1 MLRFTAVPPRV
12 PALMGR
18 VRLALKS
25 DLAADQ
31 TVAEALADQPSA
43 SALRSRSAKS
53 ANRSPASTPIREAM
67 EPYKDLKRQSKV
79 NGCLELVDVRE
90 IMAIYRKFRE
100 GSEEPIPASDVVH
113 AILSTLRLRMVVLRP
128 LISTKRHH
136 ALNEQNPELKGYL
149 EEIVEDILAGKAYLS
164 TFALT
169 YLLTAFGTLNCHAEA
184 TKVWRQLSEQDQLPA
199 GLSSRVKDPKVV
211 GSFIRFA
218 DPQSV
223 SLDEIESTYEDT
235 VRSRGHHVLL
245 DDALAT
251 SYLRY
256 GEGVKAAELYA
267 HMCRNYPVKK
277 WEDTF
282 SRLHNRILTDSQD
295 AELSAAFFE
304 SAVSNESRIKLHPSS
319 VSKYIEQVSV
329 STSDPMQIV
338 DIYRQSVERFS
349 TKVNH
354 MAPVQFQILT
364 TTAVR
369 SFLEMYKTDSAEAR
383 EALAKLLPLETS
395 PVVALNTLL
404 SLLSKRWPTS
414 SYIEDLMAAISRQ
427 GPLRVDSLRVFL
439 NASQHLSS
447 TSLAAVQDFWA
458 QRKAHIEH
466 IDKFDLLALAH
477 ACNHPDRAE
486 FFKTELAAARE
497 AGASQDTLK
506 FVEARIGKCEHIAA
520 AMAA

>member
-25 DLAADQ
+25 DLAAEQ
-31 TVAEALADQPSA
+31 TVAEALDQTTA
-43 SALRSRSAKS
+43 STLRPRPAKS
-53 ANRSPASTPIREAM
+53 NNQGQASTPIREAL

-90 IMAIYRKFRE
+90 IMSIYRKFRE
-100 GSEEPIPASDVVH
+100 SSEEPIPASDVVH

-128 LISTKRHH
+128 LISTKRHNVV
-136 ALNEQNPELKGYL
+136 NEQNPELKGYL

-223 SLDEIESTYEDT
+223 SLDEIELTYEDT

-256 GEGVKAAELYA
+256 GESVKAAELYA

-277 WEDTF
+277 WEETF
-282 SRLHNRILTDSQD
+282 SRLHNRILTESQD

-304 SAVSNESRIKLHPSS
+304 SAVSDESRIRLHPSS
-319 VSKYIEQVSV
+319 VSKYLEQVATA
-329 STSDPMQIV
+329 TSDPMQIV
-338 DIYRQSVERFS
+338 NIYRQAVERFS

-354 MAPVQFQILT
+354 VAPVQYQILT
-364 TTAVR
+364 STAVR
-369 SFLEMYKTDSAEAR
+369 FLLDMYKTDSAEAR
-383 EALAKLLPLETS
+383 ETLGKLLPLDSS

-404 SLLSKRWPTS
+404 SFMSKRWPTS
-414 SYIEDLMAAISRQ
+414 TYIEDLMAAISRQ
-427 GPLRVDSLRVFL
+427 GPLRVDSIRVFL
-439 NASQHLSS
+439 NASQHLAS
-447 TSLAAVQDFWA
+447 TPLAAIEDLWT

-466 IDKFDLLALAH
+466 IDKFDLLALAQ
-477 ACNHPDRAE
+477 ACNQPDRAE
-486 FFKTELAAARE
+486 FFKKELAAARD
-497 AGASQDTLK
+497 AGASQETLK
-506 FVEARIGKCEHIAA
+506 FVESRIGRCEHVAA
-520 AMAA
+520 VMST